1 MGHPKIFWRWGQ
13 LGHLS
18 QIAAGTS
25 DARDD
30 NGGGDF
36 VEGVERIVRDRARS
50 RGAVCCR
57 VNPAPRRTWRDT
69 LSRLRDA
76 RLLDVG
82 SALSECLKRELAILL
97 DGAASQGS

>member
-36 VEGVERIVRDRARS
+36 VEGVGELFGVGPEAATQSVAVSILRLEEHGAIRYRDFWMRNFLM
-50 RGAVCCR
+50 RGPHCQSV
-57 VNPAPRRTWRDT
+57 
-69 LSRLRDA
+69 
-76 RLLDVG
+76 
-82 SALSECLKRELAILL
+82 
-97 DGAASQGS
+97 